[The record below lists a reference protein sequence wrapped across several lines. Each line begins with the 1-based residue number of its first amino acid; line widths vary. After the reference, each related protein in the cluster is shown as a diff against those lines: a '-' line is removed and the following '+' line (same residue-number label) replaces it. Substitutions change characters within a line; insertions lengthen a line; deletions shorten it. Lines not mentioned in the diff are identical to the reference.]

1 MSKIAFVFP
10 GQGSQYPGMGKELA
24 EYYPVVREIYQQ
36 ADATLGYALSQLC
49 FAGPEDELRQT
60 ANTQPAIFTTSYAC
74 WRLLDEAGVKPAVMA
89 GHSLGEYTALTAAQ
103 ALDFTAGVALV
114 RKRGQY
120 MQEAVPPGQGTMAAI
135 MGLERDRVA
144 DICAQASS
152 VGVVT
157 VANINSPG
165 QIVIAGT
172 TAAVEEAVRLAK
184 LAGAKKAVT
193 LPVSGPFHCPLMHP
207 AAERLKSD
215 LEQAVI
221 RPPQIPVLVNI
232 NADYVQTS
240 DQIRQ
245 ALVCQMEGAVQWE
258 AIVQRMVAAGV
269 EVFVEVGPGKVLS
282 GLIRKISRQAKVLN
296 VEDRASLENTLAYL
310 GECG

>member
-24 EYYPVVREIYQQ
+24 EDYPVVREIYQQ
-36 ADATLGYALSQLC
+36 ADETLGCALSRLC
-49 FAGPEDELRQT
+49 FEGPEEELRQT

-74 WRLLDEAGVKPAVMA
+74 WRLLDDAGVKPAVVA
-89 GHSLGEYTALTAAQ
+89 GHSLGEYTALAAAQ
-103 ALDFTAGVALV
+103 ALDFAETVALV

-135 MGLERDRVA
+135 MGLERDQVT

-152 VGVVT
+152 VGIVT

-172 TAAVEEAVRLAK
+172 TAAVEEAIRLAK
-184 LAGAKKAVT
+184 LAGVKKTVI
-193 LPVSGPFHCPLMHP
+193 LPVSGPFHCPLMRP
-207 AAERLKSD
+207 AAERLQSD
-215 LEQAVI
+215 LKQMKI
-221 RPPQIPVLVNI
+221 RSPRIPVLVNI

-240 DQIRQ
+240 DQICQ
-245 ALVCQMEGAVQWE
+245 ALVRQIEEAVQWE
-258 AIVQRMVAAGV
+258 AIIQRMVAEGI

-282 GLIRKISRQAKVLN
+282 GLIRKISRSARVLN